1 MLKSQF
7 VLAAT
12 FLVFGS
18 SVVLAESSNTSPVGS
33 LSVKEYSVLSANEQ
47 ESKTK
52 QEKLDILE
60 SKVEELEARMEN
72 LFPLSFIQQ
81 QGFEPDNNPYGPQ
94 MVRTMQG
101 WSSKDHLVEAKAS
114 QQEADILKKKIQKL
128 QSRID
133 RFSQKPYLDTKGFK
147 RSGLEILKG
156 NLTQEL
162 RETTKKTAWHQSQ
175 AKTIMIS
182 ESKHQQRS

>member
-18 SVVLAESSNTSPVGS
+18 SVVLAESSNSSPVGP
-33 LSVKEYSVLSANEQ
+33 LSVEESPVLLANTQ

-52 QEKLDILE
+52 QEKLDILV
-60 SKVEELEARMEN
+60 SKFEELEARMEK
-72 LFPLSFIQQ
+72 LFPKSSPQR
-81 QGFEPDNNPYGPQ
+81 QGEALENDPYGPQ
-94 MVRTMQG
+94 VVRTMQG
-101 WSSKDHLVEAKAS
+101 WSSMDHLAEAKAS
-114 QQEADILKKKIQKL
+114 QQEADALEKKVQKL

-156 NLTQEL
+156 NLTQDL
-162 RETTKKTAWHQSQ
+162 REATQKTAWHKSQ
-175 AKTIMIS
+175 AETIMIS
-182 ESKHQQRS
+182 ESKYQQRS